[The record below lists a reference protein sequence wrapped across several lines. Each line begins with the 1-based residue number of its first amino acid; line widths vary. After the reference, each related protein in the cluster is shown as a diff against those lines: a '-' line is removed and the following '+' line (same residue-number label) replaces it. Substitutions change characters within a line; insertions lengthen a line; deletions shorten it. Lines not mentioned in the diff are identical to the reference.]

1 MSINKTAKIKKETDF
16 FDEDFEVIYEGD
28 LPDISIDDEDDDY
41 RDVLSNL
48 SELDHTKRIDYV
60 KENIDNTNH
69 NSRNQKRR
77 KKRALPDAFNLAAPL
92 KKTAKAGGK
101 VVFRILN
108 LILRCGTLVLTAYLF
123 WLILQAF
130 WNNLTALGDP
140 LKAVEEQN
148 YALAAYVGIGL
159 FLLLILII
167 SFFRIL
173 FGSKKDSRNGR
184 PVDSGRGLIPFILI
198 YAGSWCSALF
208 CLAVPQTPEILTG
221 VRSALLIYGNLCN
234 TLFLPCMAGVVLC
247 LVRRFLIR

>member
-1 MSINKTAKIKKETDF
+1 MSINRTANMKKNTDF
-16 FDEDFEVIYEGD
+16 FDDDFEVIYEGD
-28 LPDISIDDEDDDY
+28 LPDISIDDGDDDY

-60 KENIDNTNH
+60 KENVDNNNR
-69 NSRNQKRR
+69 NSRNQKR
-77 KKRALPDAFNLAAPL
+77 KKGSLPGTPHLAAPL

-101 VVFRILN
+101 AVFRILN
-108 LILRCGTLVLTAYLF
+108 LILRCGTLALTAYLF

-148 YALAAYVGIGL
+148 YALAAYGGIGL
-159 FLLLILII
+159 FLLLILVI

-208 CLAVPQTPEILTG
+208 CLAVPQSPEALAG
-221 VRSALLIYGNLCN
+221 VRSALLVYGSLCN
-234 TLFLPCMAGVVLC
+234 TLFLPCAAGAVLC
-247 LVRRFLIR
+247 LVRRILIR